1 MTTPRT
7 IGVLTIGQAPRADD
21 TVAELLQVLGPG
33 YAITERGALDDL
45 DPAEIA
51 RHGPEPGHYL
61 LISLLRNGQSVR
73 LSKPKILP
81 LVQQKI
87 DALGADGVDAILL
100 LCTGTFPEF
109 KSDRLI
115 VQPQE
120 ALYHL
125 MLGLGRGKRIG
136 ALTPLADQLAQ
147 TRAKWRECG
156 VDPLLA
162 AASPYTGADEVT
174 PAARD
179 LAERGAELI
188 FMDCMGYSLAMKA
201 RVKAAAGGCP
211 VILAR
216 SAIARVL
223 AEVAG

>member
-1 MTTPRT
+1 MTPSRR

-21 TVAELLQVLGPG
+21 VAAELGQVLGPG
-33 YAITERGALDDL
+33 YAIVERGALDAL
-45 DPAEIA
+45 GPAEIE

-61 LISLLRNGQSVR
+61 LVSLLRNGQSVR
-73 LSKPKILP
+73 LSKQKILP
-81 LVQQKI
+81 LLQQQI
-87 DALGADGVDAILL
+87 DALGEDGVDAILL

-125 MLGLGRGKRIG
+125 TVGLARGKRIG
-136 ALTPLADQLAQ
+136 ALTPLADQIEQA
-147 TRAKWRECG
+147 RAKWREYG
-156 VDPLLA
+156 IDPVLA
-162 AASPYTGADEVT
+162 AASPYTGEDEVT

-179 LAERGAELI
+179 LAERGADLI

-201 RVKAAAGGCP
+201 RARAAAGGCP

-223 AEVAG
+223 AEVAA